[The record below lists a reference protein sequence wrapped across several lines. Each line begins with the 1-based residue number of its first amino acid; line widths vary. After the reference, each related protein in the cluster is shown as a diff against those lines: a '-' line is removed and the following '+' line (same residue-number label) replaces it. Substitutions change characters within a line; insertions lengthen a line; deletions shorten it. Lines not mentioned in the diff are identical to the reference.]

1 MNYEDIYKRTL
12 IYEIILCELDK
23 INKIESAKLIAQTRI
38 EMNTIE
44 IQLNKYKQ
52 KLNNYL
58 MLLDTMVDDKELSLF
73 NSKYNI
79 IGKYKDE
86 K

>member
-38 EMNTIE
+38 KMNTIE
-44 IQLNKYKQ
+44 TELNKYKQ
-52 KLNNYL
+52 KLDNYL
-58 MLLDTMVDDKELSLF
+58 LLFDTMIDDNELLF

-79 IGKYKDE
+79 SDKCKD
-86 K
+86 

>member
-23 INKIESAKLIAQTRI
+23 INKIESSKLIAQTRI

>member
-44 IQLNKYKQ
+44 I
-52 KLNNYL
+52 
-58 MLLDTMVDDKELSLF
+58 
-73 NSKYNI
+73 
-79 IGKYKDE
+79 
-86 K
+86 

>member
-23 INKIESAKLIAQTRI
+23 INKIESAKLIVQTRI

-44 IQLNKYKQ
+44 TELNKYKQ
-52 KLNNYL
+52 KLDNYL

-79 IGKYKDE
+79 NGKYKDE